1 MPLKFFQNVN
11 VLFAAVFPEPLLADL
26 DLLCGDLLFLY
37 SPSRSSGPKTKYRL
51 RGVAFAGRLED
62 WSYPSNSFA
71 CLVLRAV
78 AATAISV
85 ALVAGALAGQKDA
98 RNERPY
104 IYSPD
109 FLFVGVR

>member
-1 MPLKFFQNVN
+1 MSVQFIWLIISAFFW
-11 VLFAAVFPEPLLADL
+11 
-26 DLLCGDLLFLY
+26 G
-37 SPSRSSGPKTKYRL
+37 
-51 RGVAFAGRLED
+51 D
-62 WSYPSNSFA
+62 WSYPFA

-78 AATAISV
+78 AATAIFV

-109 FLFVGVR
+109 FLAVGVRLLLFGVLRFR